1 MAMQNRRYI
10 NKMRR
15 DAIGRSYRAG
25 KKCGSY
31 TESDIPPDA
40 SDICDSAADDEKTVQ
55 PEPKPPDRI
64 RFKNKSGILEEL
76 LGSIDK
82 DTLLIAAMLVLLMKD
97 GGDKRLIIALG
108 YILM

>member
-55 PEPKPPDRI
+55 PEPKPPPWRSLF
-64 RFKNKSGILEEL
+64 RMPRLSQAQPYPPTNNLPYLEP
-76 LGSIDK
+76 
-82 DTLLIAAMLVLLMKD
+82 TLD
-97 GGDKRLIIALG
+97 P
-108 YILM
+108 